1 MSEWFKEPVLKTGES
16 ETAQGFKSLSLRH
29 ILWVVAKRLR
39 QRTLTPSFVGS
50 NPACPAKGAL
60 SVSSFTDKSAL
71 KKLDRTCQT
80 VDGLLP
86 RSVSCSAQQK
96 KKEGSNMPVLF
107 VKNTVTEKTIE
118 SILKPINSF
127 WTYTSLTD
135 VMQSN
140 DSRLDK
146 ARDFA
151 AITFTDEND
160 CTIIADRLMA
170 ENIQVFLTLPVTAE
184 SAYANISNDKKANI
198 SYWDHLDNIAEDF
211 VQNLLYECYDK
222 DTHAQTPLSE
232 EDRQYVLK
240 AALEAAIEKLEDL
253 KKEFPFMDVPS

>member
-1 MSEWFKEPVLKTGES
+1 
-16 ETAQGFKSLSLRH
+16 
-29 ILWVVAKRLR
+29 
-39 QRTLTPSFVGS
+39 
-50 NPACPAKGAL
+50 
-60 SVSSFTDKSAL
+60 
-71 KKLDRTCQT
+71 
-80 VDGLLP
+80 
-86 RSVSCSAQQK
+86 
-96 KKEGSNMPVLF
+96 MPVLF
-107 VKNTVTEKTIE
+107 VKNTVTEKTVE
-118 SILKPINSF
+118 SILKPISSF
-127 WTYTSLTD
+127 WTYTNLTD

-160 CTIIADRLMA
+160 CAFIADMLMA

-184 SAYANISNDKKANI
+184 STYTNISNDKKANM
-198 SYWDHLDNIAEDF
+198 SYWDNLDNIAEDF
-211 VQNLLYECYDK
+211 VQKLLYECYDK